1 MVIRPIYG
9 NIVRDYP
16 ITVTVIQPPTPW
28 YMQPLFTSII
38 VLIVIRAI
46 ITITLTRKRGKKI
59 GSITVTI
66 CPRCKSEKHHRI

>member
-1 MVIRPIYG
+1 MVVRAIYG

-16 ITVTVIQPPTPW
+16 ITVTIIQPPTLW

-38 VLIVIRAI
+38 VLILIGAI
-46 ITITLTRKRGKKI
+46 ITITLTQKRGKKI

-66 CPRCKSEKHHRI
+66 DVRVKTS